1 MAGDVDLALGP
12 IAATHGGMDSAGAK
26 RYLADLA
33 KQGRY
38 QRDVY

>member
-1 MAGDVDLALGP
+1 MAGDVDTALRQV
-12 IAATHGGMDSAGAK
+12 AAAQGGMDAAGAK
-26 RYLADLA
+26 RYLTDLA